1 MKALPFLCCLIR
13 PSAAMLRVT
22 VWELAVLAGHLLLYP
37 TGVSQEQAA
46 AAAARAASAAGSD
59 AEAVR
64 DAGRSPS
71 AHTKTGPKATTAKT
85 ATAPAGTT
93 NAGANTGAHAG
104 ASAGTSTGRSNA
116 WPQTATETD
125 ADSGTGAGSAVSGQS
140 GRPGRSGRPAAE
152 AADSLPAPAML
163 PTEGRSHPPVLLLHG
178 FIDNR
183 SVFVLLRRSLRRHGW
198 CHLEALNYSPLTCD
212 IRKAAEL
219 LGRHVEDVCERTGH
233 RRIDLVGHSLG
244 GLIARYYVQRLGGDA
259 RIRTLV
265 TLGTPHGGT
274 RLASLLPAHPL
285 VRQMRTDSDV
295 IKELARP
302 APNCRTSFVCFWS
315 DLDQMMVP
323 TETAKINHADLR
335 SRNIHVSGVGHLA
348 FPVNGTVAAGIRE
361 ALASADPTNPAQSE
375 NPGGAADEV
384 APDQASV
391 A

>member
-37 TGVSQEQAA
+37 MGVSQEQAA
-46 AAAARAASAAGSD
+46 AAAARASAAADSAGGPPTDKTGGTPADPTTDSA

-71 AHTKTGPKATTAKT
+71 ACTKSGPKT
-85 ATAPAGTT
+85 ATAKAPTAAAGTKS
-93 NAGANTGAHAG
+93 AGTKTGAHAG
-104 ASAGTSTGRSNA
+104 ARTGTGASRSNA
-116 WPQTATETD
+116 WSQAATE
-125 ADSGTGAGSAVSGQS
+125 
-140 GRPGRSGRPAAE
+140 
-152 AADSLPAPAML
+152 SLPAPAML

-198 CHLEALNYSPLTCD
+198 RHLEALNYSPLTCD

-274 RLASLLPAHPL
+274 RLAALLPAHPL
-285 VRQMRTDSDV
+285 VRQMRPDSDV

-323 TETAKINHADLR
+323 TETAQINHADLR

-375 NPGGAADEV
+375 NPGSAAGGI
-384 APDQASV
+384 ASDQASV

>member
-37 TGVSQEQAA
+37 TGVSQEQA
-46 AAAARAASAAGSD
+46 
-59 AEAVR
+59 EAVR
-64 DAGRSPS
+64 DAGRPPS
-71 AHTKTGPKATTAKT
+71 ARTKPGPKAAT
-85 ATAPAGTT
+85 ATATTATASTTRAGTHK
-93 NAGANTGAHAG
+93 GAHAG
-104 ASAGTSTGRSNA
+104 ASAPRPDAWSRATADAGASAGTAGTAGTGRPVA
-116 WPQTATETD
+116 ET
-125 ADSGTGAGSAVSGQS
+125 
-140 GRPGRSGRPAAE
+140 
-152 AADSLPAPAML
+152 DSLPAPAML

-274 RLASLLPAHPL
+274 RLAALLPAHPL
-285 VRQMRTDSDV
+285 VRQMRPDSDV

-323 TETAKINHADLR
+323 TETAQINHADLR
-335 SRNIHVSGVGHLA
+335 TRNIHVSGVGHLA

-361 ALASADPTNPAQSE
+361 ALASTDPTNPAQSE

-384 APDQASV
+384 ASDQASV

>member
-46 AAAARAASAAGSD
+46 AAAARAGAAADPAGGSPTHSTTDPTADSAADSVAGS
-59 AEAVR
+59 ATGAVR

-71 AHTKTGPKATTAKT
+71 GSTKTGPKATAARTGTKT
-85 ATAPAGTT
+85 R
-93 NAGANTGAHAG
+93 AHAG
-104 ASAGTSTGRSNA
+104 ASAGRSHV
-116 WPQTATETD
+116 WPQTAQD
-125 ADSGTGAGSAVSGQS
+125 AGAAG
-140 GRPGRSGRPAAE
+140 SGRPAAG
-152 AADSLPAPAML
+152 AGDSLPAPAML

-219 LGRHVEDVCERTGH
+219 LGRHVEDVCARTGH

-323 TETAKINHADLR
+323 TETAQINHADLR
-335 SRNIHVSGVGHLA
+335 HRNIHVSGVGHLA

-361 ALASADPTNPAQSE
+361 ALASADPTNPDRSE
-375 NPGGAADEV
+375 NPGGTAGEIAS
-384 APDQASV
+384 DQASV